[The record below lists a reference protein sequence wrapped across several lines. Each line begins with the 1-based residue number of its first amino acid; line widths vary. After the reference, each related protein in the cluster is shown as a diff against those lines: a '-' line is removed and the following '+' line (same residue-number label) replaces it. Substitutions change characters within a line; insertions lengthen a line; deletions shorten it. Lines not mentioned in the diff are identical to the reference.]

1 MMNANAHFTLHR
13 ESRWLYRLA
22 LICLL
27 IGGGIVVGRYLGDG
41 QDWFYGNGMVRYF
54 VLPLAFLLLAVA
66 PVLAWAARNNS
77 LPALML
83 TDTALLYRATV
94 WSSDFKGIRRDQI
107 RSITTL
113 DLKYKDHVTA
123 RMLQV
128 HVYDRSTAML
138 GDPGGLVERLNR
150 KFSGGT
156 ITIPCAGWPL
166 SPEDVKA
173 RIETWI
179 AQRN

>member
-1 MMNANAHFTLHR
+1 MNANAHFTLHR
-13 ESRWLYRLA
+13 ESRWLYRMA
-22 LICLL
+22 LICFV

-41 QDWFYGNGMVRYF
+41 EDWFYGNGKVRYF
-54 VLPLAFLLLAVA
+54 VLPLAYLLLAV
-66 PVLAWAARNNS
+66 PLLMAWAARNNS

-94 WSSDFKGIRRDQI
+94 WSPNFKGIRRDRI

-113 DLKYKDHVTA
+113 DLKYKGQVTA
-123 RMLQV
+123 RLLQV
-128 HVYDRSTAML
+128 HVDDHSKAVL
-138 GDPGGLVERLNR
+138 GDPNGLFARLNR
-150 KFSGGT
+150 T
-156 ITIPCAGWPL
+156 IFGETIIIPCAGWPL

-173 RIETWI
+173 RIEAWA